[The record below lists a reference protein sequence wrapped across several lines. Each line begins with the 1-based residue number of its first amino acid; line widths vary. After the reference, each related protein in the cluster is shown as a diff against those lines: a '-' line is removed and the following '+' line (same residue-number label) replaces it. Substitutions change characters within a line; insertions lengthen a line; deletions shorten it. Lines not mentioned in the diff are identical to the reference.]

1 MSGIKTVT
9 RNKRALRDYFV
20 VERYEAGLVL
30 RGSEVKSLRDARAN
44 LADSHVEVVEGEL
57 FLVSCHISH
66 YPFANIQNH
75 DPVRPRK
82 LLLNRLEIA
91 KITRRITE
99 RGYTAIPLS
108 IYFKNG
114 RAKGELGLARGKRQ
128 VDKRHDIR
136 KRDEARDAQR
146 ELKRRR

>member
-1 MSGIKTVT
+1 MSGTKTVT

-30 RGSEVKSLRDARAN
+30 KGSEVKSLRDGRAN
-44 LADSHVEVVEGEL
+44 LADAHVEVVEGEL

-82 LLLNRLEIA
+82 LLLNRIEIS
-91 KITRRITE
+91 KISRRINE
-99 RGYTAIPLS
+99 RGYTAIPLA

-114 RAKGELGLARGKRQ
+114 RAKVELGLARGKRQ

-136 KRDEARDAQR
+136 KRDEERDAAR